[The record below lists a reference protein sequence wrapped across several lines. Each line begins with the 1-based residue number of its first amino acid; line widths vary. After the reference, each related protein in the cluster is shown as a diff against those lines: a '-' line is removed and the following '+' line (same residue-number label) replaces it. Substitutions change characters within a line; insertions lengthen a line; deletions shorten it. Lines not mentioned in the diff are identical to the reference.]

1 MSEAERAQLL
11 QQMYADLCGSDA
23 TTLTVA
29 RLLSWTELEEV
40 LAEGLVSR
48 VELQS
53 LLFSLMQKH
62 QVI

>member
-1 MSEAERAQLL
+1 
-11 QQMYADLCGSDA
+11 MYTDLCAPDA
-23 TTLTVA
+23 VLTVA
-29 RLLSWTELEEV
+29 RLLAWTELEEV

-62 QVI
+62 QVPRGW